1 MDYSMNIIVQD
12 EDHEEMLKMSLANQ
26 MDSTSMLLGSLKLKF
41 IIVKFWDEIGIEE
54 KQCRREFT

>member
-41 IIVKFWDEIGIEE
+41 TIVNFCGLDRVGLKSGLM
-54 KQCRREFT
+54 

>member
-41 IIVKFWDEIGIEE
+41 TIVKFCWLDRVGL
-54 KQCRREFT
+54 KSGLM